1 MKYSRLL
8 SAIMTGRWMI
18 RPEDV
23 IANDTIIRKLLDR
36 QFNSEE
42 YNSIL
47 SDKRPLE
54 VLLNT
59 DYNAK
64 VQAQSSQYDTLQDKT
79 TAIFSITGTMLK
91 YGTWCSYGT
100 QEISDAIREAVSHP
114 KIDSV
119 ILDIDSGGGAVDAIP
134 PMVEVIQYAQSLGK
148 PVIALVDLCAS
159 AAYFTAVHCDEII
172 ANNTISSEIG
182 SIGVMMGFRDY
193 SEYYANMG
201 IKDHIIYS
209 SHSDWKNLPFR
220 KAISEPNDDEDR
232 YDMLRTEMLD
242 PLAVEFQNTVK
253 AKRPGLKSD
262 VDGIIAGRMF
272 FASQAIDNGLID
284 SIGNMQTAV
293 RRCKDLS
300 VIYQYKFSK

>member
-18 RPEDV
+18 RPEDI

-54 VLLNT
+54 VFLASEGHK
-59 DYNAK
+59 AK
-64 VQAQSSQYDTLQDKT
+64 AEESQYDRLPSKS
-79 TAIFSITGTMLK
+79 TAIFSISGTMLK

-100 QEISDAIREAVSHP
+100 QEVADAIREAVSHP

-134 PMVEVIQYAQSLGK
+134 PLVEVIQYAQSLGK
-148 PVIALVDLCAS
+148 PVVAIVDLCAS
-159 AAYFTAVHCDEII
+159 AAYFVATYCDEII

-193 SEYYANMG
+193 SEYYSKSG
-201 IKDHIIYS
+201 IKEHVIYS

-220 KAISEPNDDEDR
+220 TAIQEPEEGEDR
-232 YDMLRTEMLD
+232 YALLRSEMLD
-242 PLAVEFQNTVK
+242 PLALEFQNTVK
-253 AKRPGLKSD
+253 SKRKGLNSD
-262 VDGIIAGRMF
+262 VDGIVSGRMF
-272 FASQAIDNGLID
+272 FATQALDNGLID
-284 SIGNMQTAV
+284 SIGTMQTALK
-293 RRCKDLS
+293 RCKDLS

>member
-8 SAIMTGRWMI
+8 SAIISGRWMI
-18 RPEDV
+18 RPEDI

-54 VLLNT
+54 IFLS
-59 DYNAK
+59 DGGASIK
-64 VQAQSSQYDTLQDKT
+64 AQENKYDQLPSKS
-79 TAIFSITGTMLK
+79 TAIFSLSGTMLK

-100 QEISDAIREAVSHP
+100 QEIADAMREAVSHP

-119 ILDIDSGGGAVDAIP
+119 ILDMDSGGGSVDAIP
-134 PMVEVIQYAQSLGK
+134 PLVEVIQYAQSLGK
-148 PVIALVDLCAS
+148 PVVAIVDLCAS

-193 SEYYANMG
+193 SERLA
-201 IKDHIIYS
+201 KDGVKEHVVYS
-209 SHSDWKNLPFR
+209 SHSDWKNKPFR
-220 KAISEPNDDEDR
+220 KAMEEPAEGEDR
-232 YDMLRTEMLD
+232 YELMRSELLD
-242 PLAVEFQNTVK
+242 PLAIEFQNTVK
-253 AKRPGLKSD
+253 AKRKNLKAD
-262 VDGIIAGRMF
+262 VDGIVSGRMF
-272 FASQAIDNGLID
+272 FATQALEYGLID
-284 SIGNMQTAV
+284 RIGNMQTALK
-293 RRCKDLS
+293 RCKDLS

>member
-36 QFNSEE
+36 QFNTEE

-47 SDKRPLE
+47 SDKRPFE
-54 VLLNT
+54 VLLSADHT
-59 DYNAK
+59 SK
-64 VQAQSSQYDTLQDKT
+64 VRAEGSQYDSLPNKS
-79 TAIFSITGTMLK
+79 TAIFSLTGTMLK

-100 QEISDAIREAVSHP
+100 QEVADAIREAVSHP

-193 SEYYANMG
+193 SEYYAKNG
-201 IKDHIIYS
+201 IKEHVIYS

-220 KAISEPNDDEDR
+220 QAIEEPKEGEDR
-232 YDMLRTEMLD
+232 YALLRSEMLD

-262 VDGIIAGRMF
+262 VDGIISGRMF
-272 FASQAIDNGLID
+272 FASQALDNGLID